1 MGANTSKAHNT
12 KVNRERGAMNLVKLV
27 EQFNSEDRCRD
38 YLEALR
44 WPNGV
49 RCPECGFQ
57 SVSRIKTRNQYDCN
71 KCRTRFSVKSGTVF
85 HDSHLPL
92 WKWFLAIYLMVESK
106 KGMSANQIK
115 RTLGV
120 SYKTAW
126 YLCHRIRW
134 AMGEV
139 QPEKLS
145 GTVEIDE
152 TYIGGKARYPVPA
165 MANKTMVL
173 GAIERNGRVVFRV
186 EGKVQAD
193 RELLHRFVKQ
203 VVADD
208 AEAIYTD
215 SHRGYVG
222 IEDENTRHESVNH
235 GKEEWVRGDVSTQSI
250 ENVWS
255 LLDRSIMG
263 SFHQLSTKHLA
274 AYLDEISFR
283 FNNRENPYLFRDTLL
298 ALIEGEALTYEDLTA
313 DGRG

>member
-1 MGANTSKAHNT
+1 MSDTSKEHNAA
-12 KVNRERGAMNLVKLV
+12 VNAERGAMNLVKLI
-27 EQFNSEDRCRD
+27 ERFGSEDRCRD

-44 WPNGV
+44 WPEGI
-49 RCPECGFQ
+49 RCQNCG
-57 SVSRIKTRNQYDCN
+57 SDSISRIKTRNQLDCN
-71 KCRTRFSVKSGTVF
+71 GCRTRFSVKSGTVF

-92 WKWFLAIYLMVESK
+92 WKWFLATYLMVESK
-106 KGMSANQIK
+106 KGMSANQLK

-134 AMGEV
+134 AMGESAIE
-139 QPEKLS
+139 QLH
-145 GTVEIDE
+145 GTVEVDE
-152 TYIGGKARYPVPA
+152 TYVGGKTRYP
-165 MANKTMVL
+165 MGRLENKTMVL

-186 EGKVQAD
+186 EGRSQATK
-193 RELLHRFVKQ
+193 EKLQRFVRD

-215 SHRGYVG
+215 QHYGYQG
-222 IEDENTRHESVNH
+222 IGDEDTKHETVNH
-235 GKEEWVRGDVSTQSI
+235 SHEEWVRGEVSTQNI

-263 SFHQLSTKHLA
+263 SFHQLSTKHLP

-283 FNNRENPYLFRDTLL
+283 FNNRENPFLFRDTLL
-298 ALIEGEALTYEDLTA
+298 ALIKGDTLTYEDLTSE
-313 DGRG
+313 DERG